1 MKIFEAIKRQTV
13 MIFYNLKIIFG
24 NKFIYF
30 LLGAVGLFLLITILN
45 LAQGQ
50 VLAASG
56 VYEIL
61 MLVGALL
68 LFYPVAFGIQSD
80 KDART
85 LEIVFGIPDYRFRV
99 WFMRVLLIYAITF
112 LFVLLL
118 GFLLKIS
125 LTNFSLFKMA
135 LSVMFPLLF
144 MGFLTFLLSTVTRS
158 GNGTAAIV
166 IILSLILMMFSGAIR
181 NSQWNV
187 FFNPWANNAGTNAL
201 VWANITIKN
210 RLFLMSGAA
219 LFMLAALL
227 NLQKREKFLG

>member
-1 MKIFEAIKRQTV
+1 MKIFETIKRQIA

-50 VLAASG
+50 VLSPSD
-56 VYEIL
+56 VYGIL

-85 LEIVFGIPDYRFRV
+85 LEIIFGIPDYRFRV
-99 WFMRVLLIYAITF
+99 WFMRVLLIYGITF

-118 GFLLKIS
+118 GFLLKVS
-125 LTNFSLFKMA
+125 LTNFPLFNMA
-135 LSVMFPLLF
+135 FSVMFPLFF
-144 MGFLTFLLSTVTRS
+144 MGFLTFFLATVTRS
-158 GNGTAAIV
+158 GNGTAAI
-166 IILSLILMMFSGAIR
+166 IIIISLVLMMFSSAIQ

-187 FFNPWANNAGTNAL
+187 FFNPWGNTTGTNAM
-201 VWANITIKN
+201 VWANIVLKN
-210 RLFLMSGAA
+210 RIFLMAGGVV
-219 LFMLAALL
+219 FMLAALL